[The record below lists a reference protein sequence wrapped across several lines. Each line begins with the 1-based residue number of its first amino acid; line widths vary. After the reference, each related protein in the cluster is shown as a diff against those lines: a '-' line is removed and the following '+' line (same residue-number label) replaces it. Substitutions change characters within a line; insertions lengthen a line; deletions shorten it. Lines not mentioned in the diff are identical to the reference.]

1 MGIYQKG
8 GNWYIDY
15 YVKGHRKRKKI
26 VPSKK
31 DAELSLKN
39 VQVKNAREEYLGRFE
54 ENKIPFDVQKAMMRL
69 DSAWTPGKTRQH
81 IKCRRCLLQLKAPL
95 AQPGRATDS

>member
-26 VPSKK
+26 DPSKK

-39 VQVKNAREEYLGRFE
+39 VQVKNAREEYLGIFE

-69 DSAWTPGKTRQH
+69 DSTWTLYGHQVKPDNTSNVLSA
-81 IKCRRCLLQLKAPL
+81 CCN
-95 AQPGRATDS
+95 